1 MEDDK
6 KYNDQE
12 VLKALF
18 LAWLLPGAG
27 HWTLGYRSKGFVL
40 GILIFSSYWAGI
52 VMSGFQEVIYSQ
64 EPYILISQAFTPLL
78 GILSFIITHF
88 HEEYFYLEAKFIDV
102 RHVGLLYICISSLL
116 NALILL
122 NIYSLSLVKRNE
134 ENDSSD
140 QSKESFSL
148 ETREDSEK

>member
-18 LAWLLPGAG
+18 LAWLFPGAG
-27 HWTLGYRSKGFVL
+27 HWILGYRSKGFILSVL
-40 GILIFSSYWAGI
+40 ILSSYFAGI
-52 VMSGFQEVIYSQ
+52 VMSGFQEVILSQ
-64 EPYILISQAFTPLL
+64 KPYILISQAFTPLL
-78 GILSFIITHF
+78 GILSFILTHF
-88 HEEYFYLEAKFIDV
+88 QEDYFYLKANFIGIYQ
-102 RHVGLLYICISSLL
+102 VGLLYICISSLL

-134 ENDSSD
+134 KRNE
-140 QSKESFSL
+140 E
-148 ETREDSEK
+148 EDSEK